1 MVPGLTLLLTH
12 WGQVTHICIIKITI
26 IGSDNGL
33 LPGQHQAIIWTNNGI
48 MLIGSLGTNFSEI
61 LIEIY
66 AFLFKKM
73 HFFIQENAFKNV
85 IGKWRPF
92 CLRLNV
98 LIINYLT
105 HSQRWKVFASS
116 FKLWKTMI
124 MCLPFLFSTCSLA
137 PWAIRNWTRSGRE
150 LSMALISGVAPL
162 MVVASRY
169 ALWSSKYSTTSF
181 RPAWHAK
188 CNGVHLKL
196 SWAFTWALKIHHI
209 MLWKHFPH

>member
-12 WGQVTHICIIKITI
+12 WGQVTHICVIKIAI

-33 LPGQHQAIIWTNNGI
+33 LPGQQQAIIWTNNGI

-61 LIEIY
+61 LIDIY
-66 AFLFKKM
+66 AFSFKKIHLKM
-73 HFFIQENAFKNV
+73 SP
-85 IGKWRPF
+85 GKWQQF
-92 CLRLNV
+92 CLGLNV
-98 LIINYLT
+98 LIMNYLI
-105 HSQRWKVFASS
+105 HWHRWKVFASS
-116 FKLWKTMI
+116 FKSWMI
-124 MCLPFLFSTCSLA
+124 IMISLPFLFSTCSLA
-137 PWAIRNWTRSGRE
+137 PWAIRNWTSSGRE

-162 MVVASRY
+162 MVEASRY

-196 SWAFTWALKIHHI
+196 SWAFTWALKIHDI
-209 MLWKHFPH
+209 MLWKCFPH